1 MIDGTTKLLGV
12 MGWPVEH
19 SLSPVMQN
27 AAIRAA
33 GINACYVPLPC
44 PPGNLGRA
52 VAGLRAVGFAGANV
66 TIPHKQA
73 IIEHL
78 DGLTDESRFT
88 GSVNTLYWQGDRLM
102 GTTTDAAGA
111 VSNLRQAGVELDG
124 RRVTLLGT
132 GGAARALAFALA
144 RGGGAG
150 QTEAMKKGDDDE
162 RGGAAA
168 GSGAGDPGD
177 ARPLDAPGG
186 GAVADAGDGADTGAD
201 GGAVPGAGRGAAAF
215 RLTELTLLG
224 RDRGKSERLA
234 REAAAGSATDT
245 AVRSGLLAEFA
256 ECGRDADL
264 IINCTSAGMAPDAG
278 RCPID
283 PRLLEPR
290 HVVHDIVYRPRE
302 TVLLREAKRKGCRTV
317 EGIGMLVHQGAASFR
332 SWFGRDA
339 DTTVMFEALEPFG
352 YG

>member
-52 VAGLRAVGFAGANV
+52 VAGLRALGFVGANV

-88 GSVNTLYWQGDRLM
+88 GSVNTLYWQGERLM

-124 RRVTLLGT
+124 RRVTVLGT

-144 RGGGAG
+144 RGGAG
-150 QTEAMKKGDDDE
+150 
-162 RGGAAA
+162 
-168 GSGAGDPGD
+168 
-177 ARPLDAPGG
+177 
-186 GAVADAGDGADTGAD
+186 TGA
-201 GGAVPGAGRGAAAF
+201 GAGRGEAAF

-224 RDRGKSERLA
+224 RDRGKSDRLA
-234 REAAAGSATDT
+234 QEAAAGSASAT

-264 IINCTSAGMAPDAG
+264 VINCTSAGMAPDAG
-278 RCPID
+278 GCPID
-283 PRLLEPR
+283 PGLLEPR

-339 DTTVMFEALEPFG
+339 DTTVMFAALEPFG

>member
-52 VAGLRAVGFAGANV
+52 VAGLRALGFAGANV

-124 RRVTLLGT
+124 RRVTVLGA

-144 RGGGAG
+144 RGGAGAGASAGRGAG
-150 QTEAMKKGDDDE
+150 QTKAMKKGDDDE
-162 RGGAAA
+162 RG
-168 GSGAGDPGD
+168 
-177 ARPLDAPGG
+177 
-186 GAVADAGDGADTGAD
+186 DAGA
-201 GGAVPGAGRGAAAF
+201 GAGRGEAAF

-224 RDRGKSERLA
+224 RDRGKSDRLA
-234 REAAAGSATDT
+234 QEAAAGSASAT

-264 IINCTSAGMAPDAG
+264 VINCTSAGMAPDTG
-278 RCPID
+278 GCPID
-283 PRLLEPR
+283 PGLLEPR

-339 DTTVMFEALEPFG
+339 DTTVMFAALEPFG

>member
-52 VAGLRAVGFAGANV
+52 VAGLRALGFAGANV

-88 GSVNTLYWQGDRLM
+88 GSVNTLYWQGERLM

-124 RRVTLLGT
+124 RRVTVLGT

-144 RGGGAG
+144 RGGTGAGASAGRGAG
-150 QTEAMKKGDDDE
+150 QTKAMKKGDDE
-162 RGGAAA
+162 RG
-168 GSGAGDPGD
+168 
-177 ARPLDAPGG
+177 
-186 GAVADAGDGADTGAD
+186 DAGA
-201 GGAVPGAGRGAAAF
+201 GAGRGEAAF

-224 RDRGKSERLA
+224 RDRGKSDRLA
-234 REAAAGSATDT
+234 QEAAAGSASAT

-264 IINCTSAGMAPDAG
+264 VINCTSAGMAPDTG
-278 RCPID
+278 GCPID
-283 PRLLEPR
+283 PGILEPR

-339 DTTVMFEALEPFG
+339 DTTVMFAALEPFG

>member
-52 VAGLRAVGFAGANV
+52 VAGLRAVRFAGANV

-124 RRVTLLGT
+124 RRITLLGT

-144 RGGGAG
+144 RGGGA
-150 QTEAMKKGDDDE
+150 
-162 RGGAAA
+162 AADA
-168 GSGAGDPGD
+168 GSGAGGPGD
-177 ARPLDAPGG
+177 ARLLDAPGG
-186 GAVADAGDGADTGAD
+186 GAVVDAGDGAGTGAD
-201 GGAVPGAGRGAAAF
+201 GGTGPGAGRGAAAF
-215 RLTELTLLG
+215 RLTELILLG

-234 REAAAGSATDT
+234 REAAAGGATDT

-264 IINCTSAGMAPDAG
+264 VINCTSAGMAPDAG
-278 RCPID
+278 ECPID
-283 PRLLEPR
+283 PGLLEPR

-339 DTTVMFEALEPFG
+339 DTPVMFEALEPFG

>member
-111 VSNLRQAGVELDG
+111 VSNLRQAGVEFDG

-144 RGGGAG
+144 RGGGA
-150 QTEAMKKGDDDE
+150 
-162 RGGAAA
+162 AADG
-168 GSGAGDPGD
+168 GSGAGNPGD

-186 GAVADAGDGADTGAD
+186 GAGKCTGGGAVADAGGDAGTGAD

-215 RLTELTLLG
+215 RLTELILLG

-234 REAAAGSATDT
+234 REAAAGSASAT

-264 IINCTSAGMAPDAG
+264 VINCTSAGMAPDAG
-278 RCPID
+278 GCPID
-283 PRLLEPR
+283 PGLLEPR